1 MNKFLLV
8 AAGGAIGAA
17 ARYGVSSF
25 VMRTMPAEFPYG
37 TLTVNV
43 AGAALVGIMWAVFSS
58 AAKPAAGVELFL
70 MVGIIGSFTTFSTY
84 SLETFSMIQ
93 FRDYGKA
100 AVNVLANNVLSVA
113 FVFASY
119 YVCMRVFRM
128 IGGNV

>member
-1 MNKFLLV
+1 
-8 AAGGAIGAA
+8 
-17 ARYGVSSF
+17 
-25 VMRTMPAEFPYG
+25 MPAEFPYG

-58 AAKPAAGVELFL
+58 AAKPAVGIELFL

-93 FRDYGKA
+93 LRDYGKA
-100 AVNVLANNVLSVA
+100 AANVLANNVLSVA

-128 IGGNV
+128 IGGKV